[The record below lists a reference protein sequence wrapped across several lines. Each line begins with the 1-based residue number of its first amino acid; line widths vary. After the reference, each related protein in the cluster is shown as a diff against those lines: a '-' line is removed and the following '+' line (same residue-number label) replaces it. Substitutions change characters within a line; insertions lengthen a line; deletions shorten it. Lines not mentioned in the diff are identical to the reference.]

1 MKFEIVKVNV
11 SSETSRDRKD
21 EPYRW
26 SNKMYI
32 WPEGESVLDNL
43 FNRHNRPSKV
53 WKDEIIPAILEKIKE
68 QYPAEYEQLK
78 NENWAWRQKCGC
90 SCPCSPGFVG
100 KNSIHMYSVSA
111 SVKFYE

>member
-1 MKFEIVKVNV
+1 MRFEIVQVNV
-11 SSETSRDRKD
+11 SSETSRDRKN
-21 EPYRW
+21 EPHKW

-53 WKDEIIPAILEKIKE
+53 WKDEIIPAILEKLKE
-68 QYPAEYEQLK
+68 QDASMYELLK
-78 NENWAWRQKCGC
+78 NEKWGWRQKCGC

-100 KNSIHMYSVSA
+100 QKHALLSVSA
-111 SVKFYE
+111 TVKFFE